1 MRKLFQT
8 TLLLLALS
16 IGATATAATPND
28 FYMGLLRRGA
38 ADVEAGRFNDALTP
52 LRLAAFGLVETID
65 QYETALAYLVIALD
79 RTGDAQRT
87 REALQRILAAE
98 RVQRRFG
105 TLTFPPSIRAS
116 FDTVARKVLTSAE
129 VASLTATTVAAPS
142 TTPSRPAVEQPR
154 NVTTQPSTQPN
165 TRPSTTQP
173 ATARP
178 STTQPATTQPPT
190 TQPSTQPATTPAAP
204 KPVAADPRPAV
215 TSPQQQPA
223 PTLTVKPPPPSPP
236 PAQQQAPRVDVPA
249 RLAAAE
255 RALGA
260 ANLIEAKRIYRE
272 LLDTPNVDHAT
283 AIRIAEGLYRAR
295 DFAGTLTAFQRVGPL
310 RAGEEAYRYYI
321 AVAAFETGQYERAK
335 RELATALPHIEVTAD
350 VQRYRVKIEAAR

>member
-65 QYETALAYLVIALD
+65 QYETALAYLTIALD
-79 RTGDAQRT
+79 RTGDATRT
-87 REALQRILAAE
+87 RDALQRILAAE
-98 RVQRRFG
+98 RVQRKFA

-116 FDTVARKVLTSAE
+116 FDAVARKVLTSAE
-129 VASLTATTVAAPS
+129 VASLSATSVATPS
-142 TTPSRPAVEQPR
+142 ATPRPPVETPSRGTADQPRTEQPR
-154 NVTTQPSTQPN
+154 TATTQPSTQ
-165 TRPSTTQP
+165 TQTSAQP
-173 ATARP
+173 ANP
-178 STTQPATTQPPT
+178 PAT
-190 TQPSTQPATTPAAP
+190 
-204 KPVAADPRPAV
+204 KPADPKPAV
-215 TSPQQQPA
+215 TIPQQQSSA
-223 PTLTVKPPPPSPP
+223 PLVLKPPPPPPP
-236 PAQQQAPRVDVPA
+236 PAPQQQAPRIDVPA

-260 ANLIEAKRIYRE
+260 ANLVEAKKIYRE
-272 LLDTPNVDHAT
+272 LLDAPNVDHAT

-295 DFAGTLTAFQRVGPL
+295 DFAGTLTAFQRVGTL
-310 RAGEEAYRYYI
+310 RPGEEAYRYYI
-321 AVAAFETGQYERAK
+321 AVAAYETGQFERAK
-335 RELATALPHIEVTAD
+335 RELANALPYIEATAD